1 MCASQRAPL
10 ASRNRQTNAATA
22 GIASMIERM
31 GKPCIAPRSARDR
44 PGDRGGKPDQHDER
58 VGVDIA
64 ALQPPGDAAAT
75 GAHRPQP
82 VGAEPVDRALL
93 PTPPPPPTTPEKRTN

>member
-1 MCASQRAPL
+1 MIRPPPI
-10 ASRNRQTNAATA
+10 AT
-22 GIASMIERM
+22 RTDTLF
-31 GKPCIAPRSARDR
+31 PYTTLFRSARDR

-75 GAHRPQP
+75 GDHRRQP
-82 VGAEPVDRALL
+82 VGAEPVDRALVTTL
-93 PTPPPPPTTPEKRTN
+93 PEQTTDREGRADEQHVVEFVDKIGSEPV